1 MWSRSKQEARACE
14 IEMLGTIVQDM
25 VFPEKGIRLCKDPGV
40 RRNCGCS
47 GLLSLG
53 GRETGS
59 RYADVGLHISCSPLG
74 SWRKGGWVGSERKG
88 GSPHLHLGLTL
99 TSECCLWRFFRDLTW
114 RVGSLES
121 ETAPSKGPKFA
132 RGPPLGSPSVSA
144 PSLQPPSPQSP
155 RPALLTQARTF
166 FTSQPLSKAS
176 SSHA

>member
-1 MWSRSKQEARACE
+1 MYWSAAGNETLLIRDGPVVTVPMWSRSKQEARACE

-88 GSPHLHLGLTL
+88 GPLTCTL
-99 TSECCLWRFFRDLTW
+99 
-114 RVGSLES
+114 V
-121 ETAPSKGPKFA
+121 
-132 RGPPLGSPSVSA
+132 
-144 PSLQPPSPQSP
+144 
-155 RPALLTQARTF
+155 
-166 FTSQPLSKAS
+166 
-176 SSHA
+176 